1 MPATNNMSSTM
12 TARNT
17 WRKAVN
23 NVMLTLTGVCAF
35 LTVSTLFLILAYLV
49 YNGGK
54 SLNWN
59 FFTKLPLAPGQEGG
73 GMANAIV
80 GSAEIVLLAS
90 LIGLPIG
97 FMAGIYLAEFSSK
110 KLGFLI
116 RYTADLLNGVPSIV
130 IGMFAWAVVVRP
142 MHQFSALAG
151 GFALSLMLIP
161 ITARGT
167 EQFLLEVP
175 RTMREG
181 ALALGAPM
189 WATIATVIVPAARTG
204 IMTSMILGV
213 ARISGETAPLLFTAL
228 GNQFWSKGLN
238 QPTASLPVMIFTH
251 ATAPYDDWHRQA
263 WAAGLVLLGLV
274 LIANVSARM
283 IVSRGASLPK

>member
-1 MPATNNMSSTM
+1 MIQAM
-12 TARNT
+12 TSRN
-17 WRKAVN
+17 RRRSAVN
-23 NVMLTLTGVCAF
+23 NVMLTLTGICAI
-35 LTVSTLFLILAYLV
+35 LTVSTLFLVLAYLV

-54 SLNWN
+54 SLNWD
-59 FFTKLPLAPGQEGG
+59 FFTKLPLSPGQEGG

-80 GSAEIVLLAS
+80 GSAEIVFFAS
-90 LIGLPIG
+90 LIGLPVG
-97 FMAGIYLAEFSSK
+97 FFAGIYLAEFSPK
-110 KLGFLI
+110 RIGFLI

-130 IGMFAWAVVVRP
+130 IGIFAWTVVVKP

-189 WATIATVIVPAARTG
+189 WVTIITVIVPAARKG
-204 IMTSMILGV
+204 IMTAMILGV

-228 GNQFWSKGLN
+228 GNQFWSAGPN

-251 ATAPYDDWHRQA
+251 ATAPYEDWHRQA

-274 LIANVSARM
+274 LVANISARM

>member
-1 MPATNNMSSTM
+1 MPVQMSS
-12 TARNT
+12 RNK
-17 WRKAVN
+17 RRNAVN

-35 LTVSTLFLILAYLV
+35 LTVSTLFLILAYLA

-54 SLNWN
+54 SVDLN

-80 GSAEIVLLAS
+80 GSATVIVLAS
-90 LIGLPIG
+90 LMGLPVG
-97 FMAGIYLAEFSSK
+97 FFAGVYLAEFSPK
-110 KLGFLI
+110 NFGFLI

-130 IGMFAWAVVVRP
+130 IGIFAWTVVVRP

-189 WATIATVIVPAARTG
+189 WVTIATVIVPAARKG

-228 GNQFWSKGLN
+228 GNQFWSSGLN

-274 LIANVSARM
+274 LIANIAARM
-283 IVSRGASLPK
+283 IVSRGVSLPK